1 MTTKQT
7 IMKYEQDCSV
17 NCNYRAKIASSAGS
31 VAFKRKTLQCLF
43 AGLFSLS
50 LNLYAADSALV
61 AAASDLQ
68 FALEEVAQQF
78 TQETGLPIKFSF
90 GSSGNFARQITQGAP
105 YELFMSADEKY
116 VLELAKQHKTIDEG
130 LLYAIGRLVLY
141 APKGSVLK
149 VDSEMQGL
157 GQALKNG
164 EIKRFAIANPD
175 HAPYGH
181 AAKAALISFG
191 LWDSIQPQLVLG
203 ENVAQAAQFAIS
215 DSTQGGIFAYALVL
229 SPKLKPDGNCALLPE
244 NSHPPLKQRMVL
256 TTKAGAT
263 AKAFYAFLQ
272 LPKTKAILQRFG
284 FNSPQ

>member
-1 MTTKQT
+1 MNKT
-7 IMKYEQDCSV
+7 
-17 NCNYRAKIASSAGS
+17 
-31 VAFKRKTLQCLF
+31 VAIFKKLILLV
-43 AGLFSLS
+43 GLSCF
-50 LNLYAADSALV
+50 NQVIHAAEPALV

-78 TQETGLPIKFSF
+78 SQETGMSVKFSF
-90 GSSGNFARQITQGAP
+90 GSSGNFVRQIMQGAP

-116 VLELAKQHKTIDEG
+116 VRELAKQHKTVDEG

-141 APKGSVLK
+141 APKGSALQ
-149 VDSEMQGL
+149 VDSKMQGL

-175 HAPYGH
+175 HAPYGR
-181 AAKAALISFG
+181 AAKAALTSFG

-215 DSTQGGIFAYALVL
+215 SSTQGGIFAYSLAL
-229 SPKLKPDGNCALLPE
+229 SPNLKITGNFVLLPE
-244 NSHPPLKQRMVL
+244 NSHPPLKQRMAL
-256 TTKAGAT
+256 TTTAGAT

-272 LPKTKAILQRFG
+272 VPKTKAILNRFG
-284 FNSPQ
+284 FASPQ